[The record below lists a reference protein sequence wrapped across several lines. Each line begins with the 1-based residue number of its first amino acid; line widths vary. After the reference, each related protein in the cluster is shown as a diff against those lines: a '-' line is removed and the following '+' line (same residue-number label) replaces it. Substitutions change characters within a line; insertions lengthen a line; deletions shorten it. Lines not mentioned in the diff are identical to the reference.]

1 MFQREPKAIGIA
13 QDPWLTEIWILKR
26 AHTCRQPVSVFTFL
40 HSKAPNQRKKSW
52 SCFHCNYNFIIQ
64 LTLHEKAEHQKKI
77 FLLLTR
83 TREKTD
89 FTSAKRSY
97 DFMFY
102 LPLNISIF
110 TNSDFWSIIIVVEKK
125 KRFGSVPDNN
135 ASTLLIRAHLIHI
148 LKTYKYQIVIVLLFF
163 FNLLDFQ
170 LVNRAKRTLWVWVYM
185 NDDDAKGFNT
195 NS

>member
-1 MFQREPKAIGIA
+1 MALPFPKEKMFQREPKAIGIA

-89 FTSAKRSY
+89 FTSTKRSY

-102 LPLNISIF
+102 LPLNYKHIYKQWF
-110 TNSDFWSIIIVVEKK
+110 LEHYYRRWEKK
-125 KRFGSVPDNN
+125 
-135 ASTLLIRAHLIHI
+135 
-148 LKTYKYQIVIVLLFF
+148 
-163 FNLLDFQ
+163 
-170 LVNRAKRTLWVWVYM
+170 TLW
-185 NDDDAKGFNT
+185 KCT
-195 NS
+195 R